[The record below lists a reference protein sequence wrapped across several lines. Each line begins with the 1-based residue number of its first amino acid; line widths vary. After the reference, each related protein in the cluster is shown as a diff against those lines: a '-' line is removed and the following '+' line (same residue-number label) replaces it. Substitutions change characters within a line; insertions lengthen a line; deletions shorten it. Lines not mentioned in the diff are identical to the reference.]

1 MTYEIALAFDA
12 GSGICLW
19 AKNDAARA
27 RYGYPIEHRELPL
40 SENTKHHL
48 THLIAWFDMS
58 LDWASPSDT
67 NKVWTD
73 EERKRFMHAAQEGYR
88 LLCRELPPPQFVF
101 VDETVA

>member
-19 AKNDAARA
+19 ARNDAARA

-40 SENTKHHL
+40 SKNTKRHL

-67 NKVWTD
+67 NKAWTD
-73 EERKRFMHAAQEGYR
+73 EERNRFMSAAQEGYR
-88 LLCRELPPPQFVF
+88 LLRRELPPPQFVF